1 MLQNLSKILE
11 RYLHNQ
17 LYTFFDKILFIQQ
30 CRVRKGFSGQHCIIR
45 LKEKW
50 QQCLDQG
57 LVLGALLTDL
67 SKAFDCLS
75 HELLATKLNVWLE
88 TSAVRLIF
96 DYLTNKI

>member
-11 RYLHNQ
+11 RCLHNQ

-50 QQCLDQG
+50 QQYLDQG

-75 HELLATKLNVWLE
+75 HELLATKLNVWIRNF
-88 TSAVRLIF
+88 SRAF
-96 DYLTNKI
+96 DL